1 MAKRQKKQPKD
12 EFESL
17 LERAQAGDRSTLP
30 AIREM
35 FDRQPELWEANGDLA
50 RIAEDKLIDTATGDN
65 LFAKEA
71 IRRRVDR
78 LKSDL
83 VGSKPSPLERLLADR
98 IAACWLQVHYWES
111 IYSQALGSK
120 NFSWEASEYYQRRL
134 DQVQRR
140 YLAAIKSLAQVRR
153 LLGITVQVNIA
164 DQQVNVA
171 G

>member
-1 MAKRQKKQPKD
+1 MARRQKKQPKS
-12 EFESL
+12 ELEGL

-35 FDRQPELWEANGDLA
+35 FDLEPGLWEANGDLA

-65 LFAKEA
+65 LFFKEVL
-71 IRRRVDR
+71 RRRVDQ
-78 LKSDL
+78 LKSEL
-83 VGSKPSPLERLLADR
+83 VGSNPSPLERLLADR
-98 IAACWLQVHYWES
+98 VAACWLQVHYWDT
-111 IYSQALGSK
+111 IYSQALGSD
-120 NFSWEASEYYQRRL
+120 NFSWKASEYYQRRL

-140 YLAAIKSLAQVRR
+140 YLAAIRSLAQVRR

-164 DQQVNVA
+164 DQQVNVV